1 MIQDLFQ
8 VHTFF
13 LNGCWSN
20 YENQAVHYLA
30 TVSCYLSILIYLF
43 TYVSGCLIYICLI
56 YVSDFLS
63 AWTFTCCIRIYH
75 GVKSKNT
82 FTSFIPS
89 KHFFNGKIF
98 VFTGKRETEVLIIF
112 PQGNWCV
119 NKRKINKTSNITLH
133 CEKVIVISL
142 E

>member
-1 MIQDLFQ
+1 MLKQLRKSSSPLFGNS
-8 VHTFF
+8 
-13 LNGCWSN
+13 LM
-20 YENQAVHYLA
+20 L
-30 TVSCYLSILIYLF
+30 LININLF
-43 TYVSGCLIYICLI
+43 IYICLRLPHLHICLI